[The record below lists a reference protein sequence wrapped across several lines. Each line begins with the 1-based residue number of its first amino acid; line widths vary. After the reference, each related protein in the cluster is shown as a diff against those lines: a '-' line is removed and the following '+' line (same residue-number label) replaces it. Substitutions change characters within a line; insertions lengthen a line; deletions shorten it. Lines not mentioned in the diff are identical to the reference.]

1 MASNPFIKM
10 TTHPFAMTMFDG
22 TGDFSIW
29 KKRMYA
35 NLSVQGLKDVLTEK
49 TQDPKELD
57 PKEEDPEEL
66 KKRVADE
73 ATRSERDE
81 KAMNL
86 IFMSVGDQVLRRI
99 DKCTTVAQAWM
110 LLDRLYMTQ
119 SLPNRVHAQ
128 LKVYSFKMQ
137 DSKTIDQ
144 NMDDF
149 LKIITDL
156 SNLSIE
162 VPEEVQAILLLNSLP
177 TRYMSKSKEGKR
189 VCWICGKEGHYKKQ
203 CYKWIERNKGKQ
215 NGSEKGEAASARD
228 DARDLV
234 GLLVA

>member
-1 MASNPFIKM
+1 MTSNPFIKM

-57 PKEEDPEEL
+57 PKEEDPEDL
-66 KKRVADE
+66 KKQVAEE

-86 IFMSVGDQVLRRI
+86 IFMSVGDQVLRKI
-99 DKCTTVAQAWM
+99 DKCTTAAQAWM

-119 SLPNRVHAQ
+119 EFTQQSSCA
-128 LKVYSFKMQ
+128 
-137 DSKTIDQ
+137 
-144 NMDDF
+144 
-149 LKIITDL
+149 
-156 SNLSIE
+156 
-162 VPEEVQAILLLNSLP
+162 A
-177 TRYMSKSKEGKR
+177 KS
-189 VCWICGKEGHYKKQ
+189 
-203 CYKWIERNKGKQ
+203 
-215 NGSEKGEAASARD
+215 
-228 DARDLV
+228 
-234 GLLVA
+234 LLV